1 MGITQGTRLGRYE
14 VRSPLGAGGMGEVY
28 LAQDTQ
34 LDRTIAL
41 KVLPAELAHDRQRM
55 RRFVQEAKAASAL
68 NHPNILTI
76 HEIGQEE
83 STHYIATE
91 FIDGVT
97 LRQRMKSGPMKI
109 GEVLDI
115 ATQVASPLAAAHA
128 AGIVHRD
135 IKPEN
140 IMVRPDGYVK
150 VLDFGLAKLT
160 ERQLTAVDAEA
171 QTKTLIKTLAG
182 VVLGTA
188 VYMSPEQAR
197 GLEVDERTDIWS
209 LGVVLY
215 EMVAGRLPFD
225 GPTTSD
231 VIAVILHHEPPSLL
245 RYRSDVPA
253 ELERI
258 MEKALTKER
267 EERYQTAKDLL
278 IDLKRL
284 KQRLEFD
291 AEMERT
297 LTPEESRERI
307 EASLQKSH
315 QGAPNNLSRQMTPLI
330 GREVEL
336 GEVKKLLRQPEVRL
350 VTLTGVG
357 GTGKTR
363 LAQQVAQDLLEEF
376 SDGIFF
382 IDLSATADPEL
393 IASSI
398 AQPLTVKEAGSRPLS
413 ESLKDFLS
421 DRQMLLVLDNFEQL
435 LAGAPLVK
443 ELLTAAAALKVL
455 VTSRA
460 PLRLN
465 GEHEFP
471 VPPLALPET
480 KRLPPALD
488 LTSYAAVALFVGR
501 AAAVSPVFALTGE
514 NALAV
519 AEICTRLDGLPLAIE
534 LAAARV
540 KLLSPQMIL
549 ARLENRLKLLTGG
562 ARNLPARQ
570 QTMRGAISWS
580 YDLLDESEK
589 KLLNRLAVFAG
600 GCTLEAAES
609 VCGAGGDL
617 DVEVLDGIA
626 SLIDKSLVVQKEQAD
641 GESRFRMLEVV
652 REYALEALQAS
663 GEEDALRR
671 LHAGY
676 FLALAEEAEP
686 ELWGAKT
693 TEWLA
698 KLEEEHDNLRAAL
711 QWSSE
716 SDAETAVRLVGAIRQ
731 FLSVHGHLTE
741 GRRWMEAA
749 LERSDARTPRRWKA
763 LLGAGL
769 MAWRQGD
776 FRSAR
781 KFHEEGVAAV
791 RVTKDKRQIGLAIR
805 DLGAVAFLQGDLTA
819 ARAFLEESLA
829 IGRELGDERM
839 IGSSL
844 NALGEL
850 ARADGDYAAARP
862 LYEEAQ
868 TFQSQAGNKEG
879 MGITH
884 MNLGAVAY
892 WECDLRAA
900 HLHFMKGLAMAQELE
915 HRASISLCLDG
926 LAAVAMKRGD
936 LERAARLAG
945 AAAALRESIGYKQET
960 ADRLFCDTYIAEL
973 RAALFEEAFTAAYEE
988 GRALRTDDAIVL
1000 ALADIAT

>member
-1 MGITQGTRLGRYE
+1 
-14 VRSPLGAGGMGEVY
+14 MGEVY
-28 LAQDTQ
+28 LARDTK
-34 LDRTIAL
+34 LDRDIAL
-41 KVLPAELAHDRQRM
+41 KILPADVAANQERM

-68 NHPNILTI
+68 NHPNIITI
-76 HEIGQEE
+76 YEIGQEE
-83 STHYIATE
+83 GAHYIVTE

-97 LRQRMKSGPMKI
+97 LRQHMKSGPMKI
-109 GEVLDI
+109 GEVLDV
-115 ATQVASPLAAAHA
+115 ATHVASPLAATHA

-140 IMVRPDGYVK
+140 IMVRRDGYVK

-160 ERQLTAVDAEA
+160 ERQLTTVDAEA
-171 QTKTLIKTLAG
+171 ATKTLIKTEAG
-182 VVLGTA
+182 VVMGTA

-197 GLEVDERTDIWS
+197 GLEVDARTDIWS

-225 GPTTSD
+225 GATTSD

-245 RYRSDVPA
+245 RYRSDVPS

-307 EASLQKSH
+307 EASLQKSQ
-315 QGAPNNLSRQMTPLI
+315 QGPPNNLSGQLTPLL
-330 GREVEL
+330 GREAEL
-336 GEVKKLLRQPEVRL
+336 AEIKKLLRQADVRL

-363 LAQQVAQDLLEEF
+363 LAQQVAQELLEEF

-382 IDLSATADPEL
+382 IDLSATTDPGL

-398 AQPLTVKEAGSRPLS
+398 AQPLAVKEAGSRPLA
-413 ESLKDFLS
+413 EGLKDFLS
-421 DRQMLLVLDNFEQL
+421 NRQMLLVLDNFEQV

-443 ELLTAAAALKVL
+443 ELLSAADGLKVL

-460 PLRLN
+460 PLRLSA
-465 GEHEFP
+465 EHEFP

-480 KRLPPALD
+480 KQLPPAID
-488 LTSYAAVALFVGR
+488 LASYAAVALFVGR
-501 AAAVSPVFALTGE
+501 AAAVRPTFALTE
-514 NALAV
+514 KNARAV
-519 AEICTRLDGLPLAIE
+519 AEICIRLDGLPLAIE

-540 KLLSPQMIL
+540 KLLPPQTIL
-549 ARLENRLKLLTGG
+549 PRLENQLKLLTGG
-562 ARNLPARQ
+562 ARDLPARH

-589 KLLNRLAVFAG
+589 KLPNRLAVFAG
-600 GCTLEAAES
+600 GCTLEAAEA
-609 VCGAGGDL
+609 VCGAGGNL
-617 DVEVLDGIA
+617 QIEVLDGIA
-626 SLIDKSLVVQKEQAD
+626 SLVDKSLLVQREQAD

-663 GEEDALRR
+663 GEGDALRR

-676 FLALAEEAEP
+676 FLALAEEAEL
-686 ELWGAKT
+686 ELWGAST

-711 QWSSE
+711 RWSLE
-716 SDAETAVRLVGAIRQ
+716 SDVETAVRLVGAIRQ

-741 GRRWMEAA
+741 GRRWMEEA
-749 LERSDARTPRRWKA
+749 LERSGDRTPTRWKA

-769 MAWRQGD
+769 MAWQQGD
-776 FRSAR
+776 FWSAR
-781 KFHEEGVAAV
+781 KFQEEGLAAV
-791 RVTKDKRQIGLAIR
+791 RVTGDKRQVALATR
-805 DLGAVAFLQGDLTA
+805 DLGVAMAYLQDLAA
-819 ARAFLEESLA
+819 ARAFTEESLA
-829 IGRELGDERM
+829 IGRELGDERI
-839 IGSSL
+839 IGTSL
-844 NALGEL
+844 NGLGEL
-850 ARADGDYAAARP
+850 ARLEGDYAAARP
-862 LYEEAQ
+862 LYEEAL

-879 MGITH
+879 VVYALQ
-884 MNLGAVAY
+884 NLGAVAY
-892 WECDLRAA
+892 WECDFRAA
-900 HLHFMKGLAMAQELE
+900 CMHYMKGLAMAQDLG
-915 HRASISLCLDG
+915 HKSAISASLDG
-926 LAAVAMKRGD
+926 LAALAMKRGD
-936 LERAARLAG
+936 LRGAARLAG
-945 AAAALRESIGYKQET
+945 AAAALRESIGYELET
-960 ADRLFCDTYIAEL
+960 ADRHFRDTYIAEL
-973 RAALFEEAFTAAYEE
+973 RAALSEEAFTADYEQ
-988 GRALRTDDAIVL
+988 GRALRMDDAIAL
-1000 ALADIAT
+1000 ALADTAT